1 MLIVLDNVLTESEMI
16 AVRSIVNTDPAISTM
31 RWIDG
36 DYATAKA
43 NPSPIAT
50 LISIANR
57 YFDVTGM
64 CGAEFWAHNG
74 TRPDWHV
81 DKDEKMSEASGTLSY
96 PICSIVYYA
105 EVDGLKDGQFMT
117 DTINVTPINN
127 RMIVFAPGIMHGVQ
141 PYEGKRVSLA
151 VNPWATKPMGY

>member
-1 MLIVLDNVLTESEMI
+1 MLIVLDNVLTESEMF
-16 AVRSIVNTDPAISTM
+16 AVRNIVNADPAIKTM

-36 DYATAKA
+36 DYATAEA
-43 NPSPIAT
+43 NPSPIAK
-50 LISIANR
+50 LLSIANR

-81 DKDEKMSEASGTLSY
+81 DKDEKLHEMSGNLSY

-127 RMIVFAPGIMHGVQ
+127 RMLVFAPGIMHGVQ
-141 PYEGKRVSLA
+141 PYEGTRVSLA
-151 VNPWATKPMGY
+151 VNPWTTKPMGY